1 MQRDYK
7 WKLRIEVALS
17 KSRIDLWGK
26 RTNKEQTNELL
37 HLWRDIWKTNPYGK
51 QKKQLIPQ
59 KKKKKKRGWSEQYVG
74 RNYWFKRINKYVT
87 LEYIECKSSYDSFMQ
102 RDYKMVKAKLR
113 I

>member
-1 MQRDYK
+1 MK
-7 WKLRIEVALS
+7 GHLK
-17 KSRIDLWGK
+17 
-26 RTNKEQTNELL
+26 NES
-37 HLWRDIWKTNPYGK
+37 IWKA
-51 QKKQLIPQ
+51 KKTINSTK
-59 KKKKKKRGWSEQYVG
+59 KKKKKKRGCSEQCVG